1 MQWRLLNVGMKAS
14 AEEIVRALESV
25 RVRRVVGMGKGKGLL
40 FNCTGS
46 AEVAAT
52 LKDRSG
58 KPMSLTDLC
67 DRIIR
72 VCELEPQSALESE
85 GSQRRRLKIKLPL
98 IVKISFR
105 IFQHHKGTLE
115 NAILRGI

>member
-1 MQWRLLNVGMKAS
+1 VSYISLVLQRIMQWRLLNVGMKAS

-58 KPMSLTDLC
+58 EPMSPIFATGSS
-67 DRIIR
+67 
-72 VCELEPQSALESE
+72 VSASWSRCRHWSRKGASVG
-85 GSQRRRLKIKLPL
+85 GSRLNC
-98 IVKISFR
+98 
-105 IFQHHKGTLE
+105 H
-115 NAILRGI
+115 